1 MARLG
6 WIGLGRLGLRLA
18 PRLVAAGHDLIV
30 HDLDSARNLPG
41 AARAA
46 NAMEVAAESEAVFL
60 CVTDTEAVDRIAG

>member
-30 HDLDSARNLPG
+30 HDLDPARTLPG
-41 AARAA
+41 AARASSVV
-46 NAMEVAAESEAVFL
+46 EVAAESEAVFI
-60 CVTDTEAVDRIAG
+60 CVTDTEAV